1 MITSIIP
8 LPNIRSAAPPV
19 YGMTLDEADG
29 SEIGVVEGA
38 TGLLYVLGG
47 GGATYSPVA
56 GGAGGAG
63 GAVQDPVP

>member
-1 MITSIIP
+1 
-8 LPNIRSAAPPV
+8 V